1 MIYKNY
7 TFPYGATFEV
17 DPLIGVET
25 EHGWIKQ
32 RLCNFTDLY
41 IIVNSKG
48 AESVIDIKYVLLYVD
63 EEHLGNIVQ
72 YAEINLKNFIQ
83 CSGLPMSI
91 YRSFIDK
98 VESV

>member
-48 AESVIDIKYVLLYVD
+48 KESIIDIKYVLLYLD
-63 EEHLGNIVQ
+63 DEHLGNIVQ
-72 YAEINLKNFIQ
+72 YAEINLKKFIQ
-83 CSGLPMSI
+83 DLGLPISI
-91 YRSFIDK
+91 YKSCIDR
-98 VESV
+98 VERV